1 MSNTSSQQKKTTTPN
16 TENTWKPVIPTV
28 AFPLKPKSNNNKNVL
43 QKYFNNLAGD
53 PSARFLFNESG
64 LWHQGIHLRAEKFKS
79 SEFDNQ
85 QICAIAD
92 GELIAYKVDSSY
104 KMEDE
109 DAGASYSTGFF
120 LLEHH
125 LEYPKD
131 NKLTFYSFYRHT
143 AELKKYDATVSKIL
157 GETKSAD
164 KYPVMIRNEHNQATG
179 KTLPDG
185 VVLEV
190 RKNHH
195 NKTHYDELIWYKD
208 KVTNQEVRPEK
219 GRWKIYS
226 KSYRVMIEE
235 SLPAIPLLA
244 ENGIE
249 TQTDKEVALANP
261 IKVKAG
267 DVLGLMGE
275 YNQTEEN
282 GKRLLHLEVFTYDDI
297 EAFRNKAKEAY
308 QQDKKQD
315 KEKRSLPDNFLY
327 VDRNQPYYSL
337 VGKEPTQIGETQ
349 TEIFVPL
356 SELEKKSVKVKDD
369 QGKEISKDY
378 YNIQPY
384 LHQSTT
390 NSNVGI
396 YVDDSHLTQGITF
409 PGMNVFTTQSNGV
422 DIFDQT
428 LCHYLNPDEKD
439 LESKERLNPLFKAI
453 MEELDLDKE
462 KGEPVRFEAG
472 RLHQLSLDAI
482 QHRRFIGIIPK
493 HQNEWASNRVQQFE
507 KLCRVFIDQNQAKTA
522 QQIRKRVGDLSIQL
536 KVRSFDT
543 DKEAYFIH
551 PLGLIGALIIKPLLI
566 TTEMVNAVAAGRGND
581 QTLLDALNK
590 YAVLYKINTPLRI
603 AHFLAQCAHES
614 GGFTKTV
621 EGGNYQR
628 TAALGFSNFRNASS
642 SKKDTVCPPNM
653 RFCKQPNLFNLIYAN
668 SNGNGDEN
676 SGDGYKYRGGGYIQI
691 TGKEKYAGYTQA
703 HNTHSPDDQQDF
715 ESNPE
720 LVRENIEYSVESAMY
735 WWRNMGSHYE
745 DSNVLADLGA
755 TDAELIMMGA
765 NVNGWYT
772 TAADGFPL
780 LQVNKHGIRALRT
793 PRGFTDRQT
802 RFNAI
807 KRLLGL

>member
-1 MSNTSSQQKKTTTPN
+1 MSSEDEQQKKTTTPN

-92 GELIAYKVDSSY
+92 GELIAYKVDSAY

-249 TQTDKEVALANP
+249 TQTDKDVALDNP

-297 EAFRNKAKEAY
+297 EVFRNKAKEAY

-439 LESKERLNPLFKAI
+439 LESKEKLNPLFKAI

-462 KGEPVRFEAG
+462 KGKPVRFEAG

-507 KLCRVFIDQNQAKTA
+507 KLCRVFIDPNQAKTA
-522 QQIRKRVGDLSIQL
+522 QQIRKRVSDLSIQL

-551 PLGLIGALIIKPLLI
+551 PLGLIGWLLKSKTWQGDFIRFRLNNDKDYVISKETFQSILKNESYGEYPYVPKGSSTSGITIGYGYDLGQQTKEQIESDLGEFFSSNEIVAFQSVSGLKGATARAALNQVSSISISKDDALRLSSKTKTRYAQDTFNIWPEVINLHPHCQGALLSI
-566 TTEMVNAVAAGRGND
+566 VYNRGNSLQD
-581 QTLLDALNK
+581 PKTSKVPEPRREMREIRTLLKNGEYSMIPQKITDMKRIWVGQGQDGLLYRRDEEAL
-590 YAVLYKINTPLRI
+590 
-603 AHFLAQCAHES
+603 F
-614 GGFTKTV
+614 F
-621 EGGNYQR
+621 
-628 TAALGFSNFRNASS
+628 
-642 SKKDTVCPPNM
+642 KKG
-653 RFCKQPNLFNLIYAN
+653 LEI
-668 SNGNGDEN
+668 
-676 SGDGYKYRGGGYIQI
+676 DGY
-691 TGKEKYAGYTQA
+691 E
-703 HNTHSPDDQQDF
+703 
-715 ESNPE
+715 
-720 LVRENIEYSVESAMY
+720 
-735 WWRNMGSHYE
+735 
-745 DSNVLADLGA
+745 
-755 TDAELIMMGA
+755 
-765 NVNGWYT
+765 
-772 TAADGFPL
+772 
-780 LQVNKHGIRALRT
+780 
-793 PRGFTDRQT
+793 
-802 RFNAI
+802 
-807 KRLLGL
+807 

>member
-1 MSNTSSQQKKTTTPN
+1 MSSEDEQQKKTTTPN

-28 AFPLKPKSNNNKNVL
+28 AFPLKPKSNNNKNML
-43 QKYFNNLAGD
+43 QKYFNNLASD

-79 SEFDNQ
+79 SEFDNE

-92 GELIAYKVDSSY
+92 GEFIAYKVDSAY
-104 KMEDE
+104 KMEDK

-120 LLEHH
+120 LLEHK

-131 NKLTFYSFYRHT
+131 NKLTFYSLYRHT
-143 AELKKYDATVSKIL
+143 ACLSEYDTIGEEYHTVTDTGNPKDNNVHIKDENGKIIDTL
-157 GETKSAD
+157 PNGREVFVRKLFNTKSN
-164 KYPVMIRNEHNQATG
+164 R
-179 KTLPDG
+179 
-185 VVLEV
+185 
-190 RKNHH
+190 
-195 NKTHYDELIWYKD
+195 DELVWYKD
-208 KVTNQEVRPEK
+208 ELGEINKNDNGTWTIYKGSYAKEEEK
-219 GRWKIYS
+219 GLIKSTKIESIPFLLKNNLPLYTDTP
-226 KSYRVMIEE
+226 VQI
-235 SLPAIPLLA
+235 SLPKPV
-244 ENGIE
+244 
-249 TQTDKEVALANP
+249 Q
-261 IKVKAG
+261 VKAG
-267 DVLGLMGE
+267 EVLGFMGE
-275 YNQTEEN
+275 YNQMEEN

-297 EAFRNKAKEAY
+297 EVFRNKAKEAY

-327 VDRNQPYYSL
+327 VDCNQPYYSL
-337 VGKEPTQIGETQ
+337 VGEEPTQIGETQ

-493 HQNEWASNRVQQFE
+493 HQSEWASNRVQQFE
-507 KLCRVFIDQNQAKTA
+507 KLCRVFIDQNQAKTT

-536 KVRSFDT
+536 KVRNFDT

-551 PLGLIGALIIKPLLI
+551 PLGLIGWLLKSKTWQGDFI
-566 TTEMVNAVAAGRGND
+566 RFRLNND
-581 QTLLDALNK
+581 KD
-590 YAVLYKINTPLRI
+590 YVI
-603 AHFLAQCAHES
+603 
-614 GGFTKTV
+614 
-621 EGGNYQR
+621 
-628 TAALGFSNFRNASS
+628 
-642 SKKDTVCPPNM
+642 SKEPIPYFV
-653 RFCKQPNLFNLIYAN
+653 
-668 SNGNGDEN
+668 
-676 SGDGYKYRGGGYIQI
+676 
-691 TGKEKYAGYTQA
+691 
-703 HNTHSPDDQQDF
+703 
-715 ESNPE
+715 
-720 LVRENIEYSVESAMY
+720 
-735 WWRNMGSHYE
+735 
-745 DSNVLADLGA
+745 
-755 TDAELIMMGA
+755 
-765 NVNGWYT
+765 
-772 TAADGFPL
+772 
-780 LQVNKHGIRALRT
+780 
-793 PRGFTDRQT
+793 
-802 RFNAI
+802 
-807 KRLLGL
+807 